1 MAIGLVT
8 SMLLLT
14 KTVTL
19 ADIVDSG
26 GGRHG
31 GGLHHKR
38 ERGQAGRALVQV
50 LY

>member
-26 GGRHG
+26 GLCLGLGRRCELTG
-31 GGLHHKR
+31 KAENIFYLFRK
-38 ERGQAGRALVQV
+38 
-50 LY
+50 